1 MLSRWQTF
9 RLFLICLMISIVTNF
24 SPGVMNSSVNTAVH
38 EFRSFLRR
46 SFAARGISLE
56 NLQTETLVRSVVL
69 NTWFVGQIIGAIS
82 LSSLAERYGRKGA
95 FAISISAMAFGSVSQ
110 FGATLLNSPELFVLG
125 RFTAAMFSPL
135 CDFVM
140 LAYFQESTPIELRG
154 MFSALAGIGYSS
166 MSAFGMWLG
175 TMFGDSFVWLFAL
188 QWPPVLLSLLFVA
201 ILPETPKFLAC
212 IRNDKDAALRSLAF
226 FQGYQLEHLQQ
237 ISEFRLEIEV
247 DKTSDLQDEPVTIK
261 EILTTPYLRFSMLLS
276 LSVFVMVLPLYPF
289 LLSSTYLFEKIG
301 IELRIAEFSS
311 TAVFVTFALATGFG
325 AWLIERHPRRRLLL
339 TSAVISIV
347 FLSAF
352 VFFASISRY
361 YTPLGYI
368 AIASVVLFIIPF
380 GAIVGPMSWFIGT
393 ELVTQRYRAMIFGI
407 VFGCFNVFITITN
420 SVALLLFEHFGAL
433 SFIPLFIVPSI
444 VTLEFLRRHL
454 PESRGRAPVEVAG
467 IIKRMVDEKTNVF
480 EAERREA
487 VQQAKLGGLNE

>member
-9 RLFLICLMISIVTNF
+9 RLFLICLMISLITDF
-24 SPGVMNSSVNTAVH
+24 PPGVMNASVNTAVH

-56 NLQTETLVRSVVL
+56 NVQTETLVRSAVL
-69 NTWFVGQIIGAIS
+69 NTWFVGQIIGSIS
-82 LSSLAERYGRKGA
+82 LPSLAERYGRKGA
-95 FAISISAMAFGSVSQ
+95 FAISIAAMTLGLVLQ

-125 RFTAAMFSPL
+125 RFVAALFSPL

-154 MFSALAGIGYSS
+154 MFSALAGISYAS

-175 TMFGDSFVWLFAL
+175 TMLGDSFVWLFAV
-188 QWPPVLLSLLFVA
+188 QWPPALLSLLFVA
-201 ILPETPKFLAC
+201 MLPETPKFLAC
-212 IRNDKDAALRSLAF
+212 IRNDKDAALRSLTF
-226 FQGYQLEHLQQ
+226 FQGSQPEHVQQ
-237 ISEFRLEIEV
+237 IAEFRLEIEM
-247 DKTSDLQDEPVTIK
+247 DETNDLQDKSVTIK
-261 EILTTPYLRFSMLLS
+261 EILTTSHLRFSMLLS
-276 LSVFVMVLPLYPF
+276 LSVFVTVLPLYPF

-301 IELRIAEFSS
+301 IESRIAEFSS

-325 AWLIERHPRRRLLL
+325 AWLMERHPRRLLLL
-339 TSAVISIV
+339 TSAVITIV
-347 FLSAF
+347 CLSAF
-352 VFFASISRY
+352 VFFAAISRY

-368 AIASVVLFIIPF
+368 AIVSVFLFIIPF
-380 GAIVGPMSWFIGT
+380 GAIVAPMSWFIGT

-407 VFGCFNVFITITN
+407 VFGCFNVLITITN
-420 SVALLLFEHFGAL
+420 SIALLLFEYFGAL

-444 VTLEFLRRHL
+444 ITLEFLRRHL

-467 IIKRMVDEKTNVF
+467 VIRRMVDEKD
-480 EAERREA
+480 ERLRSR
-487 VQQAKLGGLNE
+487 KT